1 MTMIPVETSLANAS
15 EEKLTTISKT
25 ADVVTL
31 INIFVVEPEN
41 QQLLVDLLV
50 EATEDVMCK
59 LPGFIS
65 ANIHKSLDGTKVT
78 NYAQWRSVED
88 FRGIFKNPE
97 ALAHM
102 PAIGKIAK
110 SDPTLYQVCYTMNA

>member
-1 MTMIPVETSLANAS
+1 MTMVPIETSLANGS

-31 INIFVVEPEN
+31 INVFVVEPEN

-50 EATEDVMCK
+50 EATEDTMCK
-59 LPGFIS
+59 LSGFVS
-65 ANIHKSLDGTKVT
+65 ANIHKSLDGTKVI

-88 FRGIFKNPE
+88 FRAIFKSPE

-110 SDPTLYQVCYTMNA
+110 SDPTLYQVCYTMNP

>member
-1 MTMIPVETSLANAS
+1 MTASPTETNVANIG

-31 INIFVVEPEN
+31 INVFLVEPEN
-41 QQLLVDLLV
+41 QQLLVDLLI

-59 LPGFIS
+59 LPGFVS
-65 ANIHKSLDGTKVT
+65 ANIHKSLDGTHVT
-78 NYAQWRSVED
+78 NYAQWRSIED
-88 FRGIFKNPE
+88 FRAIFKNPE

-110 SDPTLYQVCYTMNA
+110 SDPTLYEVCYTANL

>member
-1 MTMIPVETSLANAS
+1 MTMIAN
-15 EEKLTTISKT
+15 EEKLTKISKD
-25 ADVVTL
+25 ANLVTL
-31 INIFVVEPEN
+31 VNVFAVEPEN

-65 ANIHKSLDGTKVT
+65 ANIHKSLDGKWVT

-88 FRGIFKNPE
+88 FKAIFKNPE
-97 ALAHM
+97 ALSHM

-110 SDPTLYQVCYTMNA
+110 SEPVLYQVAYTKNT

>member
-1 MTMIPVETSLANAS
+1 MTVIADN
-15 EEKLTTISKT
+15 EKLTSISKN
-25 ADVVTL
+25 AELVTL
-31 INIFVVEPEN
+31 INVFAVEPEN

-65 ANIHKSLDGTKVT
+65 ANIHKSLDGKWVT

-88 FRGIFKNPE
+88 FKALFKNPD
-97 ALAHM
+97 ALSHM
-102 PAIGKIAK
+102 PNIGKIAK
-110 SDPTLYQVCYTMNA
+110 SEPVLYEVCYTKNP

>member
-1 MTMIPVETSLANAS
+1 MTVTTDN
-15 EEKLTTISKT
+15 EKLTSISKN
-25 ADVVTL
+25 AELVTL
-31 INIFVVEPEN
+31 INVFAVEPEN

-50 EATEDVMCK
+50 EATEDVMYK

-65 ANIHKSLDGTKVT
+65 ANIHKSLDGKWVT

-88 FRGIFKNPE
+88 FKAIFKNSD
-97 ALAHM
+97 ALSHM

-110 SDPTLYQVCYTMNA
+110 SEPVLYQVCYTKNS